1 MTRIKL
7 NYSKVTNVSDV
18 LYVADLAEKM
28 GMTESAVRMAVARD
42 KERVERK
49 RALPKPFKVG
59 AKLAWRR
66 VDLDVW
72 LARKAGDA

>member
-1 MTRIKL
+1 MTRIELDWKGG
-7 NYSKVTNVSDV
+7 KVSDV
-18 LYVADLAEKM
+18 LYVADVAEKL

-42 KERVERK
+42 KGRGERK
-49 RALPKPFKVG
+49 RALPKPFKIG